1 MFFFNETEPFTTE
14 WEVGVNLKRLS
25 IGLVTAGMVL
35 LVTALVWWTLYYAKA
50 TEATRAYDGTLSG
63 LLPCAAVA
71 TETCQSVETGTEFL
85 GLGTFLAE
93 DEDETFTSYL
103 QSLSSPD
110 GIVRYHPIIFWLG
123 LLALLGGLVLGFNRQ
138 GIDLA
143 SFANND
149 AFVAYL
155 FILPSLVGFVVFFL
169 YPAVSGLLISL
180 HEWNLLRAPKF
191 TGLENFQDLFSDRRF
206 WRSLRVT
213 LLYVGI
219 NIPIQ
224 TALALLL
231 ATIMDRFSNT
241 VSSLVRGLM
250 VLPWLLPPVV
260 VGLLWLWLLDPLLG
274 VVNIFLTSIGAERQP
289 FLGSPQQVIP
299 TIAGI
304 NIWQYTG
311 YTAILFFAGLKTI
324 PRDLYQ
330 AAAIDG
336 ANAFTQFWRIT
347 LPLLRP
353 VTLFVLV
360 TSIIG
365 SFQVFDTVAIT
376 TGAGPNGGGPAGA
389 SSVILFYIYDKI
401 FNRGFDMGLAASASV
416 ALFFI
421 LILVTVVQLRLLG
434 GGNNDLAE
442 YGA

>member
-1 MFFFNETEPFTTE
+1 M
-14 WEVGVNLKRLS
+14 L
-25 IGLVTAGMVL
+25 L
-35 LVTALVWWTLYYAKA
+35 LVASLVWWTIYYAKA
-50 TEATRAYDGTLSG
+50 AETTRAYKGTLG
-63 LLPCAAVA
+63 ELIPCIALT
-71 TETCQSVETGTEFL
+71 TETCTSLETGTEL
-85 GLGTFLAE
+85 PTAPAFLA
-93 DEDETFTSYL
+93 DEDETAVTYAQEL
-103 QSLSSPD
+103 ASPD
-110 GIVRYHPIIFWLG
+110 GIVRYQPWLFWVSAIVLLIGLG
-123 LLALLGGLVLGFNRQ
+123 LAFSRKDVT
-138 GIDLA
+138 LA

-149 AFVAYL
+149 SFVAYL
-155 FILPSLVGFVVFFL
+155 FILPSLIGFVVFFL
-169 YPAVSGLLISL
+169 YPAIGGLLISL

-191 TGLENFQDLFSDRRF
+191 VGLENFQDLFADRRF
-206 WRSLRVT
+206 WRSLRIT
-213 LLYVGI
+213 LLYVVI

-224 TALALLL
+224 TVLALIL

-241 VSSLVRGLM
+241 LSSMVRGLM

-260 VGLLWLWLLDPLLG
+260 VGLLWLWMLDPLLG
-274 VVNIFLTSIGAERQP
+274 IVNVFLGYFGIDRQP
-289 FLGSPQQVIP
+289 FLGSPDQVIP

-330 AAAIDG
+330 AASIDG
-336 ANAFTQFWRIT
+336 ANQWTQFWRIT

-353 VTLFVLV
+353 VMLFVLV

-376 TGAGPNGGGPAGA
+376 TGAGPTGGGPAGA
-389 SSVILFYIYDKI
+389 SSVILFYIFDKI
-401 FNRGFDMGLAASASV
+401 FNRGFDMGLAAAASV

-421 LILVTVVQLRLLG
+421 LIIVTLIQLRFLG
-434 GGNNDLAE
+434 GQESDLAE